1 MLYQVIVESPFGAS
15 RVDIVASY
23 SRACYLARFARTMG
37 NVASIRV
44 WSLTIATV
52 TA

>member
-1 MLYQVIVESPFGAS
+1 MLYQVITESPWGAS

-23 SRACYLARFARTMG
+23 SLACYLAKFARTMG

-44 WSLTIATV
+44 WSLTISAV
-52 TA
+52 TP